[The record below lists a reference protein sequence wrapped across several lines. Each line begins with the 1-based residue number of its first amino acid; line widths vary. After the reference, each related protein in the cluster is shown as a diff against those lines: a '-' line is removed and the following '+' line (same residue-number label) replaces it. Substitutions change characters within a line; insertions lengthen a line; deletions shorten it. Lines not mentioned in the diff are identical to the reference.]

1 MSNSSRSAARKV
13 AVQALYQWQMTNQAP
28 KTIANEFIADR
39 QVYGADLSYFTK
51 LVVEIPTLLKELQ
64 ITIAPFLDRDW
75 ERLDIVERSVLLLA
89 TFEIKYCSQV
99 PFRVVISEAVEAC
112 KMFGTIEGY
121 RYVNGVLDRM
131 AQVHRPT
138 EMSKKEAPSGVGIDG

>member
-13 AVQALYQWQMTNQAP
+13 AVQALYQWQMTNQVP
-28 KTIANEFIADR
+28 KTIANEFVADR

-51 LVVEIPTLLKELQ
+51 LVVEIPTLLEELQ

-75 ERLDIVERSVLLLA
+75 DRLDIVERSVLLLA
-89 TFEIKYCSQV
+89 AFEIKHCSQV
-99 PFRVVISEAVEAC
+99 PFRVVISEAVDAC
-112 KMFGTIEGY
+112 KMFGTTEGY

-131 AQVHRPT
+131 AQVHRPR
-138 EMSKKEAPSGVGIDG
+138 EMAKKESRGEAEIDG